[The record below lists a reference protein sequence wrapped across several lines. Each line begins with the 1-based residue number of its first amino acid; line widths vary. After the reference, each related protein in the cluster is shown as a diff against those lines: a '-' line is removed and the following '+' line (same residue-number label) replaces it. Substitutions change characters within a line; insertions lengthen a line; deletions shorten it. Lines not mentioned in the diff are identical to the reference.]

1 MAAQEFRV
9 QEESRRDQL
18 IAIGSSLFFLAVITA
33 VLWTRPQFRTS
44 FGCAVAGAA
53 SLFFVWTLVREMHA
67 LSGRKNWP
75 VVIDEQGVHYASP
88 GQITWAEIAGLE
100 PVRSRQRVDLR
111 DAHGRVRVS
120 LPYDLEDAHEVVQFV
135 ADMLADRWPEV
146 PLPHEFG
153 QDLGTPTLTAGA
165 VAIAALG
172 GAIYLMRGRPLV
184 QLLCAVAMA
193 LVVAAFVAWRLRSVR
208 RLTVGKQDLIVTKG
222 TKPRVLNYA
231 DIDAVGLFVVAGKAE
246 RHFDVKVTFRDK
258 SATYVL
264 PWGCDPFDV
273 YATVKAAWE
282 RARTASAASA
292 TPAAAR

>member
-9 QEESRRDQL
+9 PEESRRDQL

-165 VAIAALG
+165 LAIAALG

-222 TKPRVLNYA
+222 TKRRVLNYA

>member
-1 MAAQEFRV
+1 
-9 QEESRRDQL
+9 
-18 IAIGSSLFFLAVITA
+18 
-33 VLWTRPQFRTS
+33 
-44 FGCAVAGAA
+44 
-53 SLFFVWTLVREMHA
+53 
-67 LSGRKNWP
+67 
-75 VVIDEQGVHYASP
+75 
-88 GQITWAEIAGLE
+88 
-100 PVRSRQRVDLR
+100 
-111 DAHGRVRVS
+111 
-120 LPYDLEDAHEVVQFV
+120 
-135 ADMLADRWPEV
+135 
-146 PLPHEFG
+146 
-153 QDLGTPTLTAGA
+153 
-165 VAIAALG
+165 
-172 GAIYLMRGRPLV
+172 
-184 QLLCAVAMA
+184 
-193 LVVAAFVAWRLRSVR
+193 VAWRFRSVR